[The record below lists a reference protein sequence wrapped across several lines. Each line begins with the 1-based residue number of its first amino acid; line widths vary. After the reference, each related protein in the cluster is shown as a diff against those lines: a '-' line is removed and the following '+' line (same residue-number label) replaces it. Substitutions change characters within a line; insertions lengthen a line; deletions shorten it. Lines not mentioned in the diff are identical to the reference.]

1 MNPNQPNTLPPAYF
15 NDVYRANDDPWKFET
30 SPYEREKYATT
41 LAALPRP
48 HYDRAFEIGC
58 SLGVLT
64 EQLAPRCGRLLA
76 VDVAEAPLQ
85 RARQRCAQLP
95 QVEFRLMRVPEEFPQ
110 EQFDLIMVSEVGYY
124 WSPEDLTRAADQLLA
139 ALPPG
144 GQLLLVHWTPPVH
157 DYPLTGD
164 EVHEFFSAKSRGQW
178 PLAPRAWPAPRNLPP
193 GLIGEAVRLP
203 FTHCRLNRQWRMLLQ
218 QRPQFSKSR

>member
-76 VDVAEAPLQ
+76 VDVAEAPLE

-124 WSPEDLTRAADQLLA
+124 WSPEDLTRAAKQLLA
-139 ALPPG
+139 ALPSG

-164 EVHEFFSAKSRGQW
+164 EVHEFFLQKAEANGPLRHVHGQ
-178 PLAPRAWPAPRNLPP
+178 RQ
-193 GLIGEAVRLP
+193 ETYRLD
-203 FTHCRLNRQWRMLLQ
+203 LLEK
-218 QRPQFSKSR
+218 R